1 MFKKKISE
9 VKCDHPTSTK
19 DGFIEVSN
27 FRGSYVYGSRATYH
41 CNPGY
46 ILWGNSSRLCDSS
59 GQWTGAAPQCRQISC
74 GDPPMIPH
82 SAVALLNGSTQ
93 WKSQAVYSCLPG
105 YESPGETLLKVE
117 PLQWTCQTGE
127 LYTFNKLLY
136 WASPLYTARARA
148 ASFNSFN
155 WCKCWTIQVLWGSG
169 MSYHSLLHNWILLNE
184 SFRLRRFRRT
194 LS

>member
-1 MFKKKISE
+1 M
-9 VKCDHPTSTK
+9 KCDHPTSTK

-127 LYTFNKLLY
+127 LHTFNKLLY
-136 WASPLYTARARA
+136 WGSPHSILQGPELLLSILSIDANVELSR
-148 ASFNSFN
+148 F
-155 WCKCWTIQVLWGSG
+155 CEVLGCRIIAF
-169 MSYHSLLHNWILLNE
+169 YIIE
-184 SFRLRRFRRT
+184 YF
-194 LS
+194 